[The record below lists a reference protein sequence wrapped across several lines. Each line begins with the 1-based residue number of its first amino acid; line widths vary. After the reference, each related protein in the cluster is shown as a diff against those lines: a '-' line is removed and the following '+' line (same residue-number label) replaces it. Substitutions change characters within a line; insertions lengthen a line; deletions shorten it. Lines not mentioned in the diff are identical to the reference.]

1 MILCAFRCID
11 WLDDRMMLKLGP
23 KYRPVRRILDSIL
36 TRIWN
41 AAAICLTRL
50 GSHLPDSIVADYS
63 RRTKC
68 HWSRIRKVQ
77 FMLQSRRNHH
87 GTVSEEWQPALLA
100 PVGCNHTFN
109 PASSYSF
116 STTST
121 RNHLP
126 SLQNVSLQDISTES
140 TARNVA
146 TTAANYLYQ
155 SLLRATYFIV
165 LVLSGFFYFVKLIVF
180 RSLRRVRYLVLL
192 LTLISMCLI
201 MFHKHKGVQK
211 AVSITI
217 GSQTTTGTAAD
228 DDTFAKSASSAFN
241 ETAETAE
248 TVSDAN
254 GVAAASHEQLPE
266 EPTDIS
272 FNEKDLTDWVNFL
285 VDKHH
290 LGSDLKYQ
298 AVQFAPLFDARTL
311 NSKASYPTADH
322 PIDDLTPSLNVM
334 DQNLVARH
342 FGFRPSNRGFRD
354 IHMPGR
360 ATIKSDERYAKL
372 QSLNDFGEV
381 DHKGYMGKTKTEIR
395 LMIEIEERIRSET
408 ANTENVAQ
416 KIARAIARAKFDSD
430 NGHVGDGDDF
440 TAWFDG
446 LRVYRYKD
454 GHLQAYSLPFPV
466 EAVED
471 FSSSVSE
478 EDRQLFSELNN
489 EIQDPEPEEKP
500 EEKQEEK
507 SEEKPDD
514 DSYPESSDMPVQNP
528 ADVPAEALVEPIAPV
543 VDISQTEN
551 YAAALAAAVK
561 SISEMQKTQDKM
573 SQDINAALK
582 GLGGIVEEVRVPVKR
597 QDAGSGPTPENL
609 SVGSHLF
616 KYGKRDDIDG
626 SNINNQIHALFAQLE
641 SYIDTAEANQK
652 SGIATPISH
661 DTTGSKAL
669 DKIIAQGASNKLTN
683 DGIVVTFGDSSLIAI
698 TTNSTA
704 VKVTNG
710 DVKFVIADGGL
721 PLINET
727 PKNVDV
733 ENFLPAPDPVSDSTD
748 QSTEKTF
755 RKQTGIN
762 QNVFKKSPAKP
773 DAVLPAVAATMSH
786 LELPR
791 AVIHVPVSGRAFVQK
806 IEPPAEPL
814 WTEIAGGMKSK
825 NGKPFLRSQYKRV
838 PERKKGEPPLL
849 PEVPKGSAVDASGL
863 MVGISTTYSRLH
875 NNDFAAIDD
884 WARWLTDGKGQSNGA
899 FLYLVL
905 HRPRN
910 NETKTVR
917 DLLIE
922 RNIFFDIIEDWGHE
936 EEGVGGG
943 PSDVHPLPVV
953 PDADSIR
960 YANLLDWMREY
971 CHSNFGEGRPNVL
984 HEALIKDS
992 DGQVHKKD
1000 KKMLQ
1005 PDKWEMLVYALL
1017 DDDIF
1022 VPDMGRLVAKLQ
1034 EHRGLHTDYDPR
1046 VGRSPIDKD
1055 LNTKMWLGF
1064 PSDPWSDWT
1073 FHNGT
1078 TLHEQ
1083 FLWEHATYGNA
1094 TTTAVL
1100 DDRFLNPDVST
1111 HLPSAYGG
1119 GAMFM
1124 SVDLAH
1130 QMADLACMRRS
1141 NGDNIINTIFK
1152 ANRAAFYRGEHLEA
1166 SWDEQLYRCTVQSIP
1181 EVFLRLIPSYYAPSD
1196 AAVYGTEWESASTMH
1211 NTFGKHLARLTQ
1223 YNGGTHPMV
1232 MHNHRTWHNF
1242 DVGAAHQVADV
1253 CGKDGFLQRFAF
1265 ADGWVLTNGHS
1276 LTHYDGLRTV
1286 KLEYHNGFEGSDFAD
1301 LGDPQEMKTPS
1312 MLERYRVHQEQ
1323 RHYYDLLHMII
1334 EYPTRPR
1341 DTQALDWTGQQQTYR
1356 LIETSVAEDGTVL
1369 QAYLRPAAC
1378 PLRDLS
1384 AIGGR
1389 KYFEDAQGR
1398 MAVPNEALAG
1408 LDGSAA
1414 DWASEAP
1421 APDKDELFVVV
1432 WQPPG
1437 DDARK
1442 LQISGNA
1449 LAGPTELRR
1458 DQGIFSAFCWFVLGM
1473 AVFVLGCALV
1483 HCILSSPWAVTVQR
1497 YRWTILSSFVS
1508 FLVVLWVVPHLRL
1521 LMHVADVSR
1530 TFKGL

>member
-1 MILCAFRCID
+1 MTGAVTSNVLSFGTWITAVILRAFRCID
-11 WLDDRMMLKLGP
+11 WLDSRMLFKLGP

-36 TRIWN
+36 TEIWN
-41 AAAICLTRL
+41 AAAIFLTRL
-50 GSHLPDSIVADYS
+50 ASHLPDSFVADYS

-77 FMLQSRRNHH
+77 FMLQSRRIHH
-87 GTVSEEWQPALLA
+87 GNVSEGWQPALLA
-100 PVGCNHTFN
+100 PVGCNHTYN

-116 STTST
+116 FTTST
-121 RNHLP
+121 RNHMS
-126 SLQNVSLQDISTES
+126 SLENVSLQDISTDS
-140 TARNVA
+140 TSRNA
-146 TTAANYLYQ
+146 AATAANYLYQ
-155 SLLRATYFIV
+155 SFLRATYFIV
-165 LVLSGFFYFVKLIVF
+165 LVLSGFFYFAKLIVF
-180 RSLRRVRYLVLL
+180 RSLRRVRYLVFL
-192 LTLISMCLI
+192 LTLISICLI
-201 MFHKHKGVQK
+201 MFRKHEGAQK
-211 AVSITI
+211 VVSITI
-217 GSQTTTGTAAD
+217 GSHTTTGTAAE
-228 DDTFAKSASSAFN
+228 DDTFTKSASSAFN
-241 ETAETAE
+241 ESAVSAE

-254 GVAAASHEQLPE
+254 GVAAASHKQVPE
-266 EPTDIS
+266 EPIDIS
-272 FNEKDLTDWVNFL
+272 FNDNDLTDWVNFL

-290 LGSDLKYQ
+290 LGSNLKYQ
-298 AVQFAPLFDARTL
+298 AVQFAPLFDAQTL
-311 NSKASYPTADH
+311 NDKARYPTADH

-342 FGFRPSNRGFRD
+342 FGFRPSNRGFQD

-360 ATIKSDERYAKL
+360 AAIKTDERYAKL
-372 QSLNDFGEV
+372 QSLNDYGEV
-381 DHKGYMGKTKTEIR
+381 DRKGYTGKTKTEIR
-395 LMIEIEERIRSET
+395 LMIEIEERIRSEI
-408 ANTENVAQ
+408 ADTEKVAQ
-416 KIARAIARAKFDSD
+416 KIAQAIARAKFDAD
-430 NGHVGDGDDF
+430 NDHVGDGDEA

-446 LRVYRYKD
+446 LRVYRYKND
-454 GHLQAYSLPFPV
+454 RLQAYSLPFLV
-466 EAVED
+466 EAVEG

-500 EEKQEEK
+500 EK
-507 SEEKPDD
+507 
-514 DSYPESSDMPVQNP
+514 DSSPESSDMPAQIP
-528 ADVPAEALVEPIAPV
+528 TDVPAEALVEPIAPV
-543 VDISQTEN
+543 VDISETEN

-561 SISEMQKTQDKM
+561 SISEIQKTQDKM
-573 SQDINAALK
+573 SEDIKAALK
-582 GLGGIVEEVRVPVKR
+582 GLGGIVEEARVPVKR
-597 QDAGSGPTPENL
+597 QDAAFGPTPVTA
-609 SVGSHLF
+609 SVGGDLL

-626 SNINNQIHALFAQLE
+626 DDIDGSDINNQIQALFAELE
-641 SYIDTAEANQK
+641 SYIDTAETSQK
-652 SGIATPISH
+652 SDIAVPISH

-683 DGIVVTFGDSSLIAI
+683 DGIVVTLGDSSLITI

-704 VKVTNG
+704 VAVTNG
-710 DVKFVIADGGL
+710 DAKFVIAEGGH

-727 PKNVDV
+727 PKMVDAK
-733 ENFLPAPDPVSDSTD
+733 NFFPAPEPVNDSTD
-748 QSTEKTF
+748 QFIEKTLK
-755 RKQTGIN
+755 KQTGGR
-762 QNVFKKSPAKP
+762 QNVFEKSPVKP
-773 DAVLPAVAATMSH
+773 VAVLPTVAASMSH

-791 AVIHVPVSGRAFVQK
+791 AVIHVPVSGRGFVQN
-806 IEPPAEPL
+806 IEPSAEPL

-825 NGKPFLRSQYKRV
+825 NGNPFLRSQYKRV

-849 PEVPKGSAVDASGL
+849 PEVPKGSSVDASGL

-922 RNIFFDIIEDWGHE
+922 RGIFFDIIEDWGHE

-943 PSDVHPLPVV
+943 PLDVHPLPVV

-960 YANLLDWMREY
+960 YANLLDWMRQY

-984 HEALIKDS
+984 HEAIIKDS
-992 DGQVHKKD
+992 DDRVHKKD
-1000 KKMLQ
+1000 KKLLQ

-1022 VPDMGRLVAKLQ
+1022 VPGMGRLVAKLQ

-1046 VGRSPIDKD
+1046 VGRSSIEKD
-1055 LNTKMWLGF
+1055 LDTEMWLGF

-1083 FLWEHATYGNA
+1083 FMWEHATYGNA
-1094 TTTAVL
+1094 TTTKVL
-1100 DDRFLNPDVST
+1100 DDRFINPDVAT
-1111 HLPSAYGG
+1111 FLPSAYGG

-1124 SVDLAH
+1124 FVDLAH

-1141 NGDNIINTIFK
+1141 KGDNIINTVFK

-1166 SWDEQLYRCTVQSIP
+1166 SWDEQLYRCTIQSIP
-1181 EVFLRLIPSYYAPSD
+1181 EVRLRLIPSYYAPSD
-1196 AAVYGTEWESASTMH
+1196 AAVYGTEWESASTIH

-1276 LTHYDGLRTV
+1276 LTRYDELHTV

-1323 RHYYDLLHMII
+1323 RQYYDLLHMVI

-1341 DTQALDWTGQQQTYR
+1341 DAQALDWTGQQQTYR
-1356 LIETSVAEDGTVL
+1356 LIETSVAEDGTIL
-1369 QAYLRPAAC
+1369 QAYLRPAAS

-1384 AIGGR
+1384 AIGGK

-1414 DWASEAP
+1414 DWATEAP

-1437 DDARK
+1437 DDASK
-1442 LQISGNA
+1442 LQTSGNA
-1449 LAGPTELRR
+1449 LAGPTELQRG
-1458 DQGIFSAFCWFVLGM
+1458 QGISLESLGGQN
-1473 AVFVLGCALV
+1473 AASSLDDTRQFRQLSCGALGDPTYPA
-1483 HCILSSPWAVTVQR
+1483 
-1497 YRWTILSSFVS
+1497 
-1508 FLVVLWVVPHLRL
+1508 
-1521 LMHVADVSR
+1521 ADAC
-1530 TFKGL
+1530 G